1 MVAQS
6 GLMTLRRPGIYFQE
20 KLPPRQPDLPP
31 LDVAAFV
38 GFAEAGPVDTPVPV
52 EDVDTF
58 RAIFGGDLPV
68 ARTVNGELRYA
79 SLPAA
84 VAGFFANGGRRCYVV
99 RVTGPNASHSR
110 FYLPGLVACDAAAG
124 STSAAPVTVDAA
136 SPGRWSTTLQL
147 ATQLRVLPLS
157 PEALRFDGAGYFNW
171 TTGAGALALES
182 GDLLRIAAAASEPTY
197 LITVTAVDEAT
208 DGTEE
213 ATLIDDPLLTAPRF
227 QIVQQRRCFETAT
240 ALGRALGDPIV
251 SPTDNDPIGTVE
263 AVAHL
268 TYQGPMAI
276 PAAATLTSGPG
287 GVGFIVEFTGDA
299 DSEPALQPGDL
310 LELTVG
316 AATMP
321 AVQLSLLLAIET
333 VDQRLSSAFSPPE
346 MDSPP
351 AATLR
356 VHGSLLLERNE
367 ATASPFGTP
376 LFTPTRVERLRFDLL
391 IQDAQQR
398 RTMISD
404 LGFDATH
411 PRFWGD
417 LILLESSRLGLPPT
431 DPTRAIQAAA
441 RYRAMQQPVR
451 DLQREDGPPD
461 LVALAGQLAPV
472 VQASEHYL
480 PLGMGSFFVSSQADT
495 SGRAPLPIIHGT
507 DDLAT

>member
-110 FYLPGLVACDAAAG
+110 FCLPGLVACDAAAG
-124 STSAAPVTVDAA
+124 SISAAPVTVDAA
-136 SPGRWSTTLQL
+136 SPGHWSTTLQL

-182 GDLLRIAAAASEPTY
+182 GDLLHIAAAATEPTY
-197 LITVTAVDEAT
+197 LITVVAVDEGT
-208 DGTEE
+208 DGAEE
-213 ATLIDDPLLTAPRF
+213 APLIDDPLLTAPRF

-251 SPTDNDPIGTVE
+251 SPADNSPIGTVE
-263 AVAHL
+263 AVVHL
-268 TYQGPMAI
+268 TCQGAMAI

-287 GVGFIVEFTGDA
+287 GVGFIVEFTGGV

-316 AATMP
+316 AVTM
-321 AVQLSLLLAIET
+321 
-333 VDQRLSSAFSPPE
+333 
-346 MDSPP
+346 
-351 AATLR
+351 
-356 VHGSLLLERNE
+356 
-367 ATASPFGTP
+367 
-376 LFTPTRVERLRFDLL
+376 
-391 IQDAQQR
+391 
-398 RTMISD
+398 
-404 LGFDATH
+404 
-411 PRFWGD
+411 
-417 LILLESSRLGLPPT
+417 
-431 DPTRAIQAAA
+431 
-441 RYRAMQQPVR
+441 
-451 DLQREDGPPD
+451 
-461 LVALAGQLAPV
+461 
-472 VQASEHYL
+472 
-480 PLGMGSFFVSSQADT
+480 
-495 SGRAPLPIIHGT
+495 
-507 DDLAT
+507 